1 MNRSERRRQQRWAQD
16 VMRRAGIAL
25 KANVRSCDTP
35 WARDDA
41 AWFAANP
48 ERAHRVRPLFE
59 GELQARRGT
68 IVVIGGDLELPK
80 EDDCVVLVR
89 QVEPGLRVS
98 MVLCGTF
105 GEPIPDIEA
114 IVHAAFDLL
123 ARKATERAAAIITG
137 QPLAQVVPGPDL
149 PRNQGVTPW
158 PSRMTRNIHRIHLQT
173 TANKT
178 ASPRPPL
185 FPKIRLRIHST
196 LCRWQWERR

>member
-1 MNRSERRRQQRWAQD
+1 MNRAERRRQQRWAQD

-48 ERAHRVRPLFE
+48 ERAHRVRLLFE

-68 IVVIGGDLELPK
+68 VVVASDKLSDLELPK

-123 ARKATERAAAIITG
+123 AQGDRARRCDYHGPAPSPGRAAEEK
-137 QPLAQVVPGPDL
+137 
-149 PRNQGVTPW
+149 PR
-158 PSRMTRNIHRIHLQT
+158 TRF
-173 TANKT
+173 
-178 ASPRPPL
+178 S
-185 FPKIRLRIHST
+185 F
-196 LCRWQWERR
+196 C